1 MIRVGVVLLVM
12 LFCGNV
18 WAQGEPTPGT
28 YPFTASAPAAAQP
41 AAVPPKT
48 DAGKTAP
55 APQAAPQTPLDLP
68 LGPAPAA
75 GTPGVPNAGGP
86 ALPLPGTGGKTPKP
100 KKIDYDFG
108 VAKDAPV
115 TGRPLPP
122 VGTLPD
128 GMMAVNP
135 TVIHATDGVAYEV
148 RVSRWMPNRFST
160 PFRNPKVV
168 DSSGAQIQTVNSD
181 VFVLPSGDAA
191 FVVYVLEG
199 APSPG
204 VRAPTLSLVLIPQE
218 RLPAQ
223 NIVVTFDAGIRD
235 TAPKGPSDVPY
246 VRHIKEV
253 FREIVR
259 GNTPQGF
266 VRSKFDG
273 RPIAVMGGAV
283 DVAPLEYYSGTNM
296 MIVVYALR
304 NSGSSSVEINEESFY
319 RERVRAVALYPNT
332 ILLPGQE
339 SRLYV
344 MVDVPGG
351 SGQ

>member
-1 MIRVGVVLLVM
+1 MLCVM
-12 LFCGNV
+12 MLWCGSAA
-18 WAQGEPTPGT
+18 AQGDPAPGT
-28 YPFTASAPAAAQP
+28 YPFSAPSAPSQGGQPQAPPAGAA
-41 AAVPPKT
+41 KT
-48 DAGKTAP
+48 
-55 APQAAPQTPLDLP
+55 PQVKAAPQGSQSPLDLP
-68 LGPAPAA
+68 LSSQAPNGTGGSPGP
-75 GTPGVPNAGGP
+75 VPNTGGP
-86 ALPLPGTGGKTPKP
+86 ALPLPSAGKPGA
-100 KKIDYDFG
+100 KKVDYNFG
-108 VAKDAPV
+108 LVKDAPV

-128 GMMAVNP
+128 GMTAVNP

-148 RVSRWMPNRFST
+148 KVSRWMPNRFAT
-160 PFRNPKVV
+160 PFRSPKVV
-168 DSSGAQIQTVNSD
+168 DSSGAQIQTVNGD
-181 VFVLPSGDAA
+181 VFVLPSGDGA

-199 APSPG
+199 APTPG

-223 NIVVTFDAGIRD
+223 NVVITFDAAIGGN
-235 TAPKGPSDVPY
+235 PLQKGPGDVPY

-253 FREIVR
+253 YRGIVR
-259 GNTPQGF
+259 GNIPQGF

-273 RPIAVMGGAV
+273 KPIAVLGGAV

-304 NSGSSSVEINEESFY
+304 NTGAASVEINEESFY

-339 SRLYV
+339 TRLYV
-344 MVDVPGG
+344 LVDVPGG
-351 SGQ
+351 EK